1 MKPLVDSVQFF
12 NSAILAK
19 FNIVSLR
26 RRSFD
31 YPPTQHCA
39 QNASPLWNVA
49 QTKFYAH
56 TDLKNLEGTL
66 VLSLTISSSRWQRM
80 VSVLIIAE
88 GAQEEQKSQTKF
100 LPFLGFEPQ
109 TSRLAVQHA
118 NHWTTTNL
126 WNTKQVPGRC
136 YS

>member
-26 RRSFD
+26 RRSVD

-39 QNASPLWNVA
+39 QNASPLGNVA

-56 TDLKNLEGTL
+56 TDLKKLEGTL
-66 VLSLTISSSRWQRM
+66 
-80 VSVLIIAE
+80 A
-88 GAQEEQKSQTKF
+88 
-100 LPFLGFEPQ
+100 
-109 TSRLAVQHA
+109 AV
-118 NHWTTTNL
+118 
-126 WNTKQVPGRC
+126 
-136 YS
+136 